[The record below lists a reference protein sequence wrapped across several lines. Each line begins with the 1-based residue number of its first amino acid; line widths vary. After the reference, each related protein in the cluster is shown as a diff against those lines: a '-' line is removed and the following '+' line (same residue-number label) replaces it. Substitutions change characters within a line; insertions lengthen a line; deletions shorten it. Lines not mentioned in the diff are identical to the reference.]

1 MKLCCFCALVL
12 KHNYVFLHLC
22 KAVSFSC
29 HLKKKK
35 KLLSVKF
42 LNVKLTL
49 VIQL

>member
-12 KHNYVFLHLC
+12 KHNYVLLHLC

-29 HLKKKK
+29 HFKKK
-35 KLLSVKF
+35 LSVKF